1 MFDMDDVSAFTI
13 DAFMTVEKINL
24 CNLKCQIYILCWLWK
39 SESKQV
45 LENKHGNNV

>member
-24 CNLKCQIYILCWLWK
+24 CNLKCWLWK
-39 SESKQV
+39 SENKQV